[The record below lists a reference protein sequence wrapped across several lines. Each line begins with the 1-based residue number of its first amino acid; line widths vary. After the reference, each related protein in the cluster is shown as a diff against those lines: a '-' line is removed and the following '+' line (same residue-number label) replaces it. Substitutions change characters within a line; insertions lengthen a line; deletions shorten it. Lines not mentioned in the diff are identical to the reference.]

1 MIFTSGSTALATQ
14 SAQADEAG
22 WITYTSPQLHI
33 SFAHPHHWKV
43 VAPDWKPSPG
53 DTPVITLYPPADDPL
68 SGNKVDMAYLAFEI
82 ADRQSLQTWS
92 RMYELAAHGGPLPEI
107 TVIRSQTL
115 VQPDGSEQR
124 VLHTAGVGESG
135 PFQTVQLTHGRLVLS
150 ISAYTHGDVM
160 TEVLEKIATSIEFTP
175 DAPKTLNELYGTD
188 REWPSLEEVLE
199 QNRRDAISAPF
210 CDIVCRDAEA
220 SKHITPVPPPTP
232 SPEFLEQERKWREW
246 LEQQNGSGSVTGGVA
261 PMGTPEDNRK
271 ALPSNWWSP
280 IPVTSGSKSVDCSS
294 PWHTGRA
301 TFAVDIRQVY
311 TGTAVYAAQAGIVM
325 FAGWDNSG
333 YGKLM
338 RIAIDNVIVA
348 DENRKYWHNY
358 AHLSAFWKTAG
369 SSVYR
374 GERIADVGS
383 TGNST
388 GPHLHFHVTLDV
400 NKNDV
405 GQLPVDL
412 SPMSGFT
419 PNLSYPTTGT
429 CGQIKSRAN
438 SPIIIEPVMF
448 TQRYQPR
455 DDHYWFCYTNLNRT
469 TECFMHGVPNN
480 GAGWDP
486 LVTWQS
492 PELRYNNVYV
502 PASGTYYIWV
512 CGRGGSYDDDS
523 LHMGYNDAVY
533 STSDRISGYHNNYWV
548 WESVTMDWENGHWQ
562 RPTLWMSG
570 GDRTTNVW
578 MREDGMR
585 IDRMLLTRSSGYNPS
600 DNIRCGGY

>member
-1 MIFTSGSTALATQ
+1 MKKRQIALGFTLLILFVVSCQSPPMPATAVPEQPTSIPPETPTATIVTVSVP

-220 SKHITPVPPPTP
+220 SKHITPVPPSTP
-232 SPEFLEQERKWREW
+232 SPEFLEQERQYRERLETATAEAPRITPTATPSATPTATPIPAGREGFVLFRGRSGYQERPLFQLAYATDQWR
-246 LEQQNGSGSVTGGVA
+246 LEDTTLAHRQ
-261 PMGTPEDNRK
+261 
-271 ALPSNWWSP
+271 LPSCALWLNAP
-280 IPVTSGSKSVDCSS
+280 TGEARGPMIVD
-294 PWHTGRA
+294 
-301 TFAVDIRQVY
+301 QVELAGY
-311 TGTAVYAAQAGIVM
+311 TWTTRSFPQEGFV
-325 FAGWDNSG
+325 S
-333 YGKLM
+333 YG
-338 RIAIDNVIVA
+338 
-348 DENRKYWHNY
+348 
-358 AHLSAFWKTAG
+358 
-369 SSVYR
+369 
-374 GERIADVGS
+374 
-383 TGNST
+383 
-388 GPHLHFHVTLDV
+388 LDV
-400 NKNDV
+400 DGDYYLFFLLNYFEEDSTVEAISKCQSAAEAVLDTFEI
-405 GQLPVDL
+405 VD
-412 SPMSGFT
+412 
-419 PNLSYPTTGT
+419 
-429 CGQIKSRAN
+429 
-438 SPIIIEPVMF
+438 
-448 TQRYQPR
+448 
-455 DDHYWFCYTNLNRT
+455 
-469 TECFMHGVPNN
+469 
-480 GAGWDP
+480 
-486 LVTWQS
+486 
-492 PELRYNNVYV
+492 
-502 PASGTYYIWV
+502 
-512 CGRGGSYDDDS
+512 
-523 LHMGYNDAVY
+523 
-533 STSDRISGYHNNYWV
+533 
-548 WESVTMDWENGHWQ
+548 
-562 RPTLWMSG
+562 
-570 GDRTTNVW
+570 
-578 MREDGMR
+578 
-585 IDRMLLTRSSGYNPS
+585 
-600 DNIRCGGY
+600 DN